1 MNSYEFMK
9 SMNTDAKQTEALFF
23 GWALF
28 KFLNKSLEIRSEIVA
43 SWRQEHLKKHVE
55 SNFTADKM
63 VLAASGLAADGE
75 TWVRPGWDLK
85 FFDGY
90 VPFQKGL
97 GHMR

>member
-1 MNSYEFMK
+1 
-9 SMNTDAKQTEALFF
+9 MNTDAKQTEALFF

-28 KFLNKSLEIRSEIVA
+28 RFLKKSPKFAPK

-75 TWVRPGWDLK
+75 TWSG
-85 FFDGY
+85 DGY
-90 VPFQKGL
+90 VPFQKGV

>member
-1 MNSYEFMK
+1 MNSYEFTK
-9 SMNTDAKQTEALFF
+9 SMNTDAKQTEALFLA
-23 GWALF
+23 GLCSDSWKNPP
-28 KFLNKSLEIRSEIVA
+28 KFAPK

-75 TWVRPGWDLK
+75 TWSG
-85 FFDGY
+85 DGY
-90 VPFQKGL
+90 VPFQKGV